1 MVAST
6 VHRNERDRKVPDE
19 HPRRMWHDP
28 RTIRSM
34 ALVRPLL
41 LVVLCALPC
50 TASAQPW
57 RDAYQAEDYRTAADL
72 LHPLVSQLQMQPE
85 SADPDPARHL
95 ATMYAQGLGVSPDVI
110 TACSLAQVSGMAM
123 QMAAPKF
130 AQNIAAYDASLKDA
144 DAFISKHCDGLT
156 ERDRTVASQTVG
168 CFAFGMPEEVFTLGT
183 QTVQVGRGGI
193 RLADALEDKPVPILN
208 CPLLIARV
216 RALTIVPPADAA
228 PGVVARHFVEVLY
241 WEGGQKEGEST
252 LSYVL
257 EWQLYEVLEKKIQ
270 IPTMQEVDVADKWP
284 TPALPQNLDAR
295 LTIEMIR
302 SGHVRWRIDGKPP
315 KRGWVMLPEEK
326 TR

>member
-1 MVAST
+1 MVATT
-6 VHRNERDRKVPDE
+6 VHRHQSDRKVPNA
-19 HPRRMWHDP
+19 HQRCMWHDP

-34 ALVRPLL
+34 SLKRLL
-41 LVVLCALPC
+41 FLVVLCTLPG

-57 RDAYQAEDYRTAADL
+57 ADAYRAEDYRTAADL

-95 ATMYAQGLGVSPDVI
+95 ATMYAQGLGVSRDLM
-110 TACSLAQVSGMAM
+110 TACSLAQVAGMAT
-123 QMAAPKF
+123 QMAAPKY

-156 ERDRTVASQTVG
+156 ERDRTVASLTTG
-168 CFAFGMPEEVFTLGT
+168 CFAFGMPEELLTLGT

-193 RLADALEDKPVPILN
+193 RLADAPDDKPDPILN

-228 PGVVARHFVEVLY
+228 PGVIARHFVELLY
-241 WEGGQKEGEST
+241 WQGGQKEGAST
-252 LSYVL
+252 LIYVL
-257 EWQLYEVLEKKIQ
+257 QWQLYEVLEKKIQ
-270 IPTMQEVDVADKWP
+270 FPTMEELDVTDKWP

-295 LTIEMIR
+295 LTLEMIR

-326 TR
+326 AR